1 MEVNFKSCNIESLLS
16 EISNYS
22 CAQAN
27 INANESAYSY
37 MKGVQL
43 ILDNLL
49 TLYDAAKSS
58 IGGQAKI
65 YALNCTV
72 NKKLLSSFFKEIKK
86 DLGIDY
92 AIFNGGELN
101 LPIASELSNKIL
113 QNYSTSVINPHYFIL
128 GVKKTAKVIDYA
140 YNAPLTK
147 PFKPFID
154 KEAKPIV
161 EKIKSGLN
169 EILNP

>member
-1 MEVNFKSCNIESLLS
+1 MKTNFKSGNIESLLI

-22 CAQAN
+22 CIERA

-37 MKGVQL
+37 LKGVQL
-43 ILDNLL
+43 VLDNI
-49 TLYDAAKSS
+49 LYLYKTAKSS
-58 IGGQAKI
+58 IGGSAKI

-86 DLGIDY
+86 DLGISET
-92 AIFNGGELN
+92 IFGGGELSI
-101 LPIASELSNKIL
+101 PIAKELSDKLL
-113 QNYSTSVINPHYFIL
+113 QNYKECTIEPDYFIM
-128 GVKKTAKVIDYA
+128 GVKRTAKVIDYA

-161 EKIKSGLN
+161 EKIKTGLN
-169 EILNP
+169 QALNI